1 MDMPTTPAFVPRL
14 NSTVAQ
20 KRQRSLSPE
29 LEEHTDELPEVFH
42 EEHTDELPEVFHEEV
57 APLTTLQHTEEE
69 LNPQPPQEQPD
80 HAEEESG
87 PPLLT
92 TPVVTTARTNV
103 TITPPPEW
111 TPDVPLPTRRVIAA
125 ELTLTSPPRPPP
137 SAEPLKMRFRLNAA
151 SDWTSVNV
159 SIDLSF

>member
-1 MDMPTTPAFVPRL
+1 MDVPTTPAFVPRL

-29 LEEHTDELPEVFH
+29 LEEHTDELPEVS
-42 EEHTDELPEVFHEEV
+42 HEEV

-111 TPDVPLPTRRVIAA
+111 TPYVPLPTRRVIAA

-137 SAEPLKMRFRLNAA
+137 SAEPVKMRFRLNAA

-159 SIDLSF
+159 SIDPSFNISNLYFCSLI